1 MAPEVFLHKEY
12 NETVDV
18 YSYGMIFFYLLA
30 GRPPWPNL
38 AGVDAV
44 RKAAEEGDRPNIPR
58 DVDQRLQ
65 DLLKECWDENANVR
79 PPFRS
84 IINVLAKY
92 SKDAFHQD
100 SNDVLTASG
109 HQDANCN
116 CVIQ

>member
-1 MAPEVFLHKEY
+1 MAPEVFRHEEY

-18 YSYGMIFFYLLA
+18 YSYGMIVLYLLV

-44 RKAAEEGDRPNIPR
+44 RKASVEGDRPNIPR
-58 DVDQRLQ
+58 DVDQRVQ
-65 DLLKECWDENANVR
+65 DLLKECWDENASVR
-79 PPFRS
+79 PSFKR
-84 IINVLAKY
+84 IIPVLANY
-92 SKDAFHQD
+92 SYDAFHQD

-109 HQDANCN
+109 HTDTGCT